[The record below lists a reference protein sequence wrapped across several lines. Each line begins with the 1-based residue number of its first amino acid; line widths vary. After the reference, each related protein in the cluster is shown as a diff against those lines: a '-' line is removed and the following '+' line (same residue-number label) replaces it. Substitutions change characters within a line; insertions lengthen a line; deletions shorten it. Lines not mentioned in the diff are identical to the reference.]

1 MKRIKKIFAVTVWTS
16 CVMTSFAQ
24 SSQNRT
30 SDALSVGLPVFA
42 AVASFAK
49 DDTQGLYQL
58 MQSEAAALVATQV
71 LKSAIHETRPNG
83 TDNQSFPSQHA
94 SVAFAAA
101 QYLQI
106 KGGWEWGA
114 PAYVL
119 AGYASYLRVDAKEHY
134 WRDVIA
140 GAAIGMGASYY
151 FTDDPS
157 KQRLSMSWRPGGVA
171 LNWQR
176 PLP

>member
-42 AVASFAK
+42 AVASLAK

-106 KGGWEWGA
+106 KGG
-114 PAYVL
+114 
-119 AGYASYLRVDAKEHY
+119 
-134 WRDVIA
+134 
-140 GAAIGMGASYY
+140 
-151 FTDDPS
+151 
-157 KQRLSMSWRPGGVA
+157 
-171 LNWQR
+171 
-176 PLP
+176 